1 MFLGELNMNFRLALL
16 LLGVVLLAAMP
27 VPADSLSSS
36 PAAGFEKNQFV
47 ASSRADFVLDASKS
61 EALRADP
68 FSSDALRFQAGQ
80 LGAESDLDSL
90 KSSGAFFSASS
101 KSDEI
106 RASDFMK
113 LDSYRGGTGE
123 AFKTESQS
131 DGNISSVV
139 PEPETLSLLLLGLAA
154 IGSAAL
160 RRR

>member
-1 MFLGELNMNFRLALL
+1 MKVRLTLL
-16 LLGVVLLAAMP
+16 LSGVALLAAMP
-27 VPADSLSSS
+27 VWADSLSSS
-36 PAAGFEKNQFV
+36 PADVSERDQIIAG
-47 ASSRADFVLDASKS
+47 SRADFALDASKN

-68 FSSDALRFQAGQ
+68 FSSDALRFRGGQ
-80 LGAESDLDSL
+80 PGADESDLDSL

-106 RASDFMK
+106 RGRDFMK

-123 AFKTESQS
+123 AFKTGNQS
-131 DGNISSVV
+131 DGNIFSVV